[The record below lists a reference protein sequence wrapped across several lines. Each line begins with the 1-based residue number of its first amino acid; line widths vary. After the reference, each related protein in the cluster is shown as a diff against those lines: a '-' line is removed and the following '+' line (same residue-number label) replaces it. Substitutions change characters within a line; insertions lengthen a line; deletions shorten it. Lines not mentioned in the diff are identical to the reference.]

1 MSYLYIGNKN
11 LFSYIIGF
19 SALFMKTYRT
29 DFFKIC
35 RCLWFNISQQRGGDW
50 GDSIL
55 MGIGRDSFR
64 WVRFD
69 LLQTLFRYGP
79 RGPKGQGMVT

>member
-29 DFFKIC
+29 DFLKFVDAC
-35 RCLWFNISQQRGGDW
+35 GSTFHSSGGDW